1 VAGLNRASL
10 FQQINI
16 ADETPRSKGTSMAGR
31 KLTVVISQAPGKNP
45 VKRRLEEEIATRL
58 MLAGTA
64 EVSVV
69 PHLYDLT
76 ADHTGML
83 WLKSLRGNLVV
94 LGWLF
99 PRAIRWVLDRN
110 GVKGKDGESRLNRKE
125 DEDADDEDRPEEE
138 TTEPR
143 GIGSLDVPN
152 RLIYAIDLRNDA
164 DPQTYLTEIERLADL
179 ASVPLVQL
187 GSFGGA
193 GSLLPVIG
201 TNLSQTSYQ
210 SHTSHEN
217 DRTNGTNGTNT
228 TNGVTGGSPAL
239 PVVPPAVIGGDDVRR
254 RWYPVIDYSRC
265 TNCMECID
273 FCLFGV
279 YGVDHSD
286 RILVEE
292 QDNCKKGCPACS
304 RVCPVNAI
312 IFPEHK
318 TASIAGADGAKVED
332 FKIDLSKLFG
342 APSALE
348 MAVLER
354 DTELVADG
362 REAVGAAIG
371 LPKRQT
377 CQAEKP
383 RDALDDLMDG
393 LDSLDL

>member
-1 VAGLNRASL
+1 
-10 FQQINI
+10 
-16 ADETPRSKGTSMAGR
+16 MAGR

-45 VKRRLEEEIATRL
+45 VKRNLEEEIATRL
-58 MLAGTA
+58 MLSGTA

-76 ADHTGML
+76 ADNTGML
-83 WLKSLRGNLVV
+83 WLKSLKGNLVV
-94 LGWLF
+94 LAWLY

-110 GVKGKDGESRLNRKE
+110 GVKGKEGESRLNRVE
-125 DEDADDEDRPEEE
+125 DEDADDDHPPEEAAE
-138 TTEPR
+138 SR

-164 DPQTYLTEIERLADL
+164 DPQTYLTEIQRLADL
-179 ASVPLVQL
+179 TSVPLVQL
-187 GSFGGA
+187 GGFGGSA
-193 GSLLPVIG
+193 SLLPVLPGSAPAARSGSVNGGVSSNG
-201 TNLSQTSYQ
+201 T
-210 SHTSHEN
+210 H
-217 DRTNGTNGTNT
+217 GTNGTNES
-228 TNGVTGGSPAL
+228 NGSQASNGNTAGGWNGAL
-239 PVVPPAVIGGDDVRR
+239 PIVPPAVIGGDDVRR

-318 TASIAGADGAKVED
+318 TPGIAGADGGPVED

-362 REAVGAAIG
+362 RDAVGATVG

-377 CQAEKP
+377 CQTDKP

>member
-1 VAGLNRASL
+1 
-10 FQQINI
+10 
-16 ADETPRSKGTSMAGR
+16 MAGR

-45 VKRRLEEEIATRL
+45 VKRQLEEEIATRL

-76 ADHTGML
+76 ADNTGML
-83 WLKSLRGNLVV
+83 WLKSLKGNLVV
-94 LGWLF
+94 LAWLY

-110 GVKGKDGESRLNRKE
+110 GVKGKEGQSRLNRVE
-125 DEDADDEDRPEEE
+125 DDEADDEDRPAEQDEAV
-138 TTEPR
+138 PR

-164 DPQTYLTEIERLADL
+164 SPQTYITEIERLADL
-179 ASVPLVQL
+179 NSTPLVQL
-187 GSFGGA
+187 GGFGGSA
-193 GSLLPVIG
+193 SLLPVLPSSTPAANSG
-201 TNLSQTSYQ
+201 PANGAASSNG
-210 SHTSHEN
+210 SHA
-217 DRTNGTNGTNT
+217 TNGTDASHASTASNG
-228 TNGVTGGSPAL
+228 NGVL
-239 PVVPPAVIGGDDVRR
+239 PIVPPPVIGGDDVRR

-279 YGVDHSD
+279 YGVDHVD

-304 RVCPVNAI
+304 RICPVNAI

-318 TASIAGADGAKVED
+318 TATIAGADGGKVED

-362 REAVGAAIG
+362 REAVGAAVG

-377 CQAEKP
+377 SQSDKP
-383 RDALDDLMDG
+383 RDDLDDLMDG

>member
-1 VAGLNRASL
+1 
-10 FQQINI
+10 
-16 ADETPRSKGTSMAGR
+16 MAGR

-45 VKRRLEEEIATRL
+45 VKRKLEEEIATRL
-58 MLAGTA
+58 MLSGTA

-94 LGWLF
+94 LGWLY

-110 GVKGKDGESRLNRKE
+110 GVKGKEGQSRLNLAE
-125 DEDADDEDRPEEE
+125 DADADDEHPEEDVPE
-138 TTEPR
+138 SR

-164 DPQTYLTEIERLADL
+164 NPQTYLTEIQRLADL
-179 ASVPLVQL
+179 AATPLVQL
-187 GSFGGA
+187 GSFGCA
-193 GSLLPVIG
+193 PSPLSILP
-201 TNLSQTSYQ
+201 
-210 SHTSHEN
+210 
-217 DRTNGTNGTNT
+217 TNGHHAESPVRDEPAKTMSGLDLHSLMNGH
-228 TNGVTGGSPAL
+228 SAEP
-239 PVVPPAVIGGDDVRR
+239 VPPTVIGGTDVRR

-279 YGVDHSD
+279 YGVDHAD

-318 TASIAGADGAKVED
+318 TPGIAGADGGPVED

-362 REAVGAAIG
+362 REAVGVSVG

-377 CQAEKP
+377 DQAEKP

-393 LDSLDL
+393 LDALDL

>member
-1 VAGLNRASL
+1 
-10 FQQINI
+10 
-16 ADETPRSKGTSMAGR
+16 MAGR

-45 VKRRLEEEIATRL
+45 TKRRLEEEIATRL
-58 MLAGTA
+58 MLSGTA

-76 ADHTGML
+76 ADNTGML

-94 LGWLF
+94 LGWLY
-99 PRAIRWVLDRN
+99 PRAIRWVLDRS
-110 GVKGKDGESRLNRKE
+110 GVKGKEGQSRLNVIE
-125 DEDADDEDRPEEE
+125 DENADDDEDRPPEESAE
-138 TTEPR
+138 SR
-143 GIGSLDVPN
+143 GIGALDVPN

-164 DPQTYLTEIERLADL
+164 NPETYLKEIERLSEVVSA
-179 ASVPLVQL
+179 PLVQL
-187 GSFGGA
+187 GGLGGLPILSSNGSNGHA
-193 GSLLPVIG
+193 GSNG
-201 TNLSQTSYQ
+201 
-210 SHTSHEN
+210 HT
-217 DRTNGTNGTNT
+217 GTNGAASVLPSPVPE
-228 TNGVTGGSPAL
+228 TNGSPSL
-239 PVVPPAVIGGDDVRR
+239 PLAPPAVIGGEDVRR

-318 TASIAGADGAKVED
+318 TPGIAGAEGGPVED

-354 DTELVADG
+354 DQELVADG
-362 REAVGAAIG
+362 REAVGTAVG
-371 LPKRQT
+371 LPKRQS
-377 CQAEKP
+377 CQAEQP

-393 LDSLDL
+393 LDALDL